1 MASYTAEIRL
11 GVTGQRELEQARS
24 SISKV
29 NEAIDSLNKNRLN
42 VGGLTQSLSAFEAQL
57 SRAAR
62 GLADVQLGSEKTTGA
77 LQNYLKALGTTNTA
91 QANRSKLINDQIRD
105 LQGLQTQEERN
116 IEVLKRLNAIQSGR
130 YKQEQEAK
138 DVQQLGQAKQDELQL
153 QQGLLRLEQKSAEV
167 LNYKLELQEK
177 LNGLALRQGVK
188 DVSTVSTETAKRQQV
203 LAGKSGTVMQGPLA
217 GPGAMGFRVAL
228 PLNKLEQQGLE
239 TETKKQQILQRMVA
253 TRQELGGLA
262 ANLQRLDTNSVVAIA
277 DANRYLI
284 AQNVQRKRALDL
296 AKAQVQGPGSP
307 GGERAFRQASEKQAA
322 EQKAARAQ
330 RMESIALGVG
340 FPLMFGAGPGSVAGS
355 LAGSLVGSGFG
366 GQILGGALGQTLD
379 DAAKSAA
386 DFARSMR
393 EGGDAA
399 GYLTE
404 KLGYLNPETKAL
416 IQNAQQSGQT
426 AKAAALAQQE
436 LANVIGGSAAADLKN
451 YGELWDFTGRQFQ
464 KFTLLLQAGMP
475 QIIAQTVAAAT
486 GLTGL
491 YAVVSKL
498 PVVAG
503 LAGMVAPKEKPETVE
518 AQTKTKELKEQL
530 AVAKANYQVS
540 LQNNTANSQGYLISK
555 AQTIQTEKTVK
566 YNEIIRDLEIKKISE
581 KDKIT
586 KILALELNTT
596 QQLRDLDKER
606 VQILDQRNQVVL
618 AQQQATQQVS
628 LIQQQV
634 QLAREQNTASE
645 VRKTSLQGQISI
657 QQALNAQESISLQL
671 NQELNKQQRDRN
683 ENKIK
688 ELQAQRSIAT
698 ANIELAQ
705 QQAAQQQQQSL
716 RNVQV
721 SMYETTKQRLSLE
734 RDIRSVLEQHLEIT
748 GTSSEFYIAQNK
760 NIKENYSVSK
770 GILDLETNI
779 ALLQNPS
786 LTEEI
791 NSAYQQRLTLLKREY
806 ELQVAIQK
814 LRIQTAIAERS
825 KLLVGGD
832 LEARINQNELQNTL
846 STAQLGISMQG
857 RPQAEVEKAQLLLNI
872 QKEREQRQL
881 QFAKGI
887 TALEADIYASSG
899 LTRENLQIQYEQRLK
914 NYEAENLLYNQID
927 AVRIKQQELNGFAST
942 YGSLIQG
949 IGGSIESGLVGAID
963 SAITGARS
971 LQEVLSD
978 VLKDIGKMLI
988 SFGIRSL
995 LSGININGAPLVG
1008 RAAGGPVSSN
1018 STYMVGEKGPELFV
1032 PNTSG
1037 TIVPADATAAAMARY
1052 QRQGGSSDNELDPAA
1067 AMARYQRQ
1075 DGNFVGMG
1083 GNRNTTNSANNTTNN
1098 GYNTAGNN
1106 TTNNGYNTNGS
1117 NTTNNEYDSNSD
1129 TVNNIQT
1136 SPSPVLAFS
1145 FETTRFLGQD
1155 YVSTDQLQA
1164 AMKATEKR
1172 ATAAG
1177 AKAGAAQ
1184 VSSQM
1189 RNSPAYRRQ
1198 VGLR

>member
-1 MASYTAEIRL
+1 MANYSAKIDVIIAGLRQVNLLEDRL
-11 GVTGQRELEQARS
+11 EKINNI
-24 SISKV
+24 IST
-29 NEAIDSLNKNRLN
+29 LNKTRVALN
-42 VGGLTQSLSAFEAQL
+42 VGGRGQERDLSGKL
-57 SRAAR
+57 SKEVNDYVREWVN
-62 GLADVQLGSEKTTGA
+62 GNKNIGKSIADVSQQVQQFSQLLDETAMAGSDPKQAGAIRNLATAWADTTKAADRYGKKLNDIQRQA
-77 LQNYLKALGTTNTA
+77 L
-91 QANRSKLINDQIRD
+91 
-105 LQGLQTQEERN
+105 GLQTQAVRDEEVYR
-116 IEVLKRLNAIQSGR
+116 RLNAIQS
-130 YKQEQEAK
+130 
-138 DVQQLGQAKQDELQL
+138 
-153 QQGLLRLEQKSAEV
+153 
-167 LNYKLELQEK
+167 
-177 LNGLALRQGVK
+177 
-188 DVSTVSTETAKRQQV
+188 
-203 LAGKSGTVMQGPLA
+203 AGFK
-217 GPGAMGFRVAL
+217 
-228 PLNKLEQQGLE
+228 
-239 TETKKQQILQRMVA
+239 KKQKQQ
-253 TRQELGGLA
+253 QEEQA
-262 ANLQRLDTNSVVAIA
+262 AQ
-277 DANRYLI
+277 
-284 AQNVQRKRALDL
+284 K
-296 AKAQVQGPGSP
+296 
-307 GGERAFRQASEKQAA
+307 KQAGN
-322 EQKAARAQ
+322 QRA
-330 RMESIALGVG
+330 ESIALGVG

-355 LAGSLVGSGFG
+355 LAGSFVGSGFG

-426 AKAAALAQQE
+426 AVAAALAQKE
-436 LANVIGGSAAADLKN
+436 LANAIGGSAATDLKN

-645 VRKTSLQGQISI
+645 VRKTALQGQISI

-688 ELQAQRSIAT
+688 ELQAQRSVAT

-705 QQAAQQQQQSL
+705 QQAAQQQQQSQTAMAVEML
-716 RNVQV
+716 TV
-721 SMYETTKQRLSLE
+721 TKTRLALMLE
-734 RDIRSVLEQHLEIT
+734 FIDLGYKQAAIEYGELQTLKSRYDALDKEAAIR
-748 GTSSEFYIAQNK
+748 K
-760 NIKENYSVSK
+760 N
-770 GILDLETNI
+770 ILDLERKI
-779 ALLQNPS
+779 
-786 LTEEI
+786 EI
-791 NSAYQQRLTLLKREY
+791 QQRPAAEVQINQIYALRFAVLAKSEALEKKITEYKTKQVAAEQQISKYKIKREGETALQATQRQVTKAQIGVQAFGMGEGQTAALELENQQQERRIDLLNAY
-806 ELQVAIQK
+806 NDKRKELQAAVYAATPGNLAVAQLALDVENQTYVSRSLLLNQLDALEKKQLVLNEITRQYGPIIQGVGDAIGTAMTK
-814 LRIQTAIAERS
+814 GVQGLVEGTTTAQQVFSDFLKSIGDILMQEGTKMIATYTAIAIAKS
-825 KLLVGGD
+825 LAGLLGGGGGSAIGGGD
-832 LEARINQNELQNTL
+832 AFG
-846 STAQLGISMQG
+846 A
-857 RPQAEVEKAQLLLNI
+857 A
-872 QKEREQRQL
+872 
-881 QFAKGI
+881 
-887 TALEADIYASSG
+887 ASSSTFSAG
-899 LTRENLQIQYEQRLK
+899 TGTAFGGMSIP
-914 NYEAENLLYNQID
+914 
-927 AVRIKQQELNGFAST
+927 GF
-942 YGSLIQG
+942 
-949 IGGSIESGLVGAID
+949 
-963 SAITGARS
+963 
-971 LQEVLSD
+971 
-978 VLKDIGKMLI
+978 
-988 SFGIRSL
+988 
-995 LSGININGAPLVG
+995 
-1008 RAAGGPVSSN
+1008 AAGGNPPIGKASL
-1018 STYMVGEKGPELFV
+1018 VGEKGPELFV
-1032 PNTSG
+1032 PRTSG

-1052 QRQGGSSDNELDPAA
+1052 QRQGGSSSGNSSSDAMGADAA
-1067 AMARYQRQ
+1067 A
-1075 DGNFVGMG
+1075 
-1083 GNRNTTNSANNTTNN
+1083 T
-1098 GYNTAGNN
+1098 
-1106 TTNNGYNTNGS
+1106 
-1117 NTTNNEYDSNSD
+1117 
-1129 TVNNIQT
+1129 
-1136 SPSPVLAFS
+1136 PVLSMS

-1164 AMKATEKR
+1164 AMMATEKR
-1172 ATAAG
+1172 AAAAG

-1184 VSSQM
+1184 VTSKLQQ
-1189 RNSPAYRRQ
+1189 SPAYRRQ

>member
-1 MASYTAEIRL
+1 MANYSAKIDVIIAGLRQVNLLEDRL
-11 GVTGQRELEQARS
+11 EKINNI
-24 SISKV
+24 IST
-29 NEAIDSLNKNRLN
+29 LNKTRVALN
-42 VGGLTQSLSAFEAQL
+42 VGGRGQERDLSGKL
-57 SRAAR
+57 SKEVNDYVREWVN
-62 GLADVQLGSEKTTGA
+62 GNKNIGKSIADVSQQVQQFSQLLDETAMAGSDPKQAGAIRNLATAWADTTKAADRYGKKLNDIQRQA
-77 LQNYLKALGTTNTA
+77 L
-91 QANRSKLINDQIRD
+91 
-105 LQGLQTQEERN
+105 GLQTQAVRDEEVYR
-116 IEVLKRLNAIQSGR
+116 RLNAIQS
-130 YKQEQEAK
+130 
-138 DVQQLGQAKQDELQL
+138 
-153 QQGLLRLEQKSAEV
+153 
-167 LNYKLELQEK
+167 
-177 LNGLALRQGVK
+177 
-188 DVSTVSTETAKRQQV
+188 
-203 LAGKSGTVMQGPLA
+203 AGFK
-217 GPGAMGFRVAL
+217 
-228 PLNKLEQQGLE
+228 
-239 TETKKQQILQRMVA
+239 KKQKQQ
-253 TRQELGGLA
+253 QEEQA
-262 ANLQRLDTNSVVAIA
+262 AQ
-277 DANRYLI
+277 
-284 AQNVQRKRALDL
+284 K
-296 AKAQVQGPGSP
+296 
-307 GGERAFRQASEKQAA
+307 KQAGN
-322 EQKAARAQ
+322 QRA
-330 RMESIALGVG
+330 ESIALGVG

-355 LAGSLVGSGFG
+355 LAGSFVGSGFG

-426 AKAAALAQQE
+426 AVAAALAQKE
-436 LANVIGGSAAADLKN
+436 LANAIGGSAAADLKN

-645 VRKTSLQGQISI
+645 VRKTALQGQISI

-688 ELQAQRSIAT
+688 ELQAQRSVAT

-705 QQAAQQQQQSL
+705 QQAAQQQQQSQTAMAVEML
-716 RNVQV
+716 TV
-721 SMYETTKQRLSLE
+721 TKTRLALMLE
-734 RDIRSVLEQHLEIT
+734 FIDLGYKQAAIEYGELQTLKSRYDALDKEAAIR
-748 GTSSEFYIAQNK
+748 K
-760 NIKENYSVSK
+760 N
-770 GILDLETNI
+770 ILDLERKI
-779 ALLQNPS
+779 
-786 LTEEI
+786 EI
-791 NSAYQQRLTLLKREY
+791 QQRPAAEVQINQIYALRFAVLAKSEALEKKVTEYKTKQVAAEQQISKYKIKREGETAVQATQRQVTKAQIGVQAFGMSEGQTAAL
-806 ELQVAIQK
+806 ELENQQQERRIDLLNAYNDKRKELEAAVYAATPGNLAVAQLALDVENQTYVSRSLLLTQLDTLEKKQLVLNEITRQYGPIIQGVGDAIGTAMTKGVQGLIEGTTTAQQVFADFLKSVGDILMQEAAK
-814 LRIQTAIAERS
+814 MIATYTAIA
-825 KLLVGGD
+825 
-832 LEARINQNELQNTL
+832 A
-846 STAQLGISMQG
+846 AQ
-857 RPQAEVEKAQLLLNI
+857 
-872 QKEREQRQL
+872 
-881 QFAKGI
+881 
-887 TALEADIYASSG
+887 ALANLFSPAAGASGAS
-899 LTRENLQIQYEQRLK
+899 
-914 NYEAENLLYNQID
+914 A
-927 AVRIKQQELNGFAST
+927 GFGMPEIAPGV
-942 YGSLIQG
+942 GSLGPQRMFAFAE
-949 IGGSIESGLVGAID
+949 GGNPPI
-963 SAITGARS
+963 
-971 LQEVLSD
+971 
-978 VLKDIGKMLI
+978 
-988 SFGIRSL
+988 
-995 LSGININGAPLVG
+995 G
-1008 RAAGGPVSSN
+1008 RASL
-1018 STYMVGEKGPELFV
+1018 VGEKGPELFV
-1032 PNTSG
+1032 PRTSG

-1052 QRQGGSSDNELDPAA
+1052 QRQGGSSSGNSSSDAMGAGAA
-1067 AMARYQRQ
+1067 A
-1075 DGNFVGMG
+1075 
-1083 GNRNTTNSANNTTNN
+1083 T
-1098 GYNTAGNN
+1098 
-1106 TTNNGYNTNGS
+1106 
-1117 NTTNNEYDSNSD
+1117 
-1129 TVNNIQT
+1129 
-1136 SPSPVLAFS
+1136 PVLSMS

-1155 YVSTDQLQA
+1155 YVSTDQLHA
-1164 AMKATEKR
+1164 AMMATEKR
-1172 ATAAG
+1172 AAAAG

-1184 VSSQM
+1184 VTSKLQQ
-1189 RNSPAYRRQ
+1189 SPAYRRQ

>member
-1 MASYTAEIRL
+1 MANYSAKIDVIIAGLRQVNLLEDRL
-11 GVTGQRELEQARS
+11 EKINNI
-24 SISKV
+24 IST
-29 NEAIDSLNKNRLN
+29 LNKTRVALN
-42 VGGLTQSLSAFEAQL
+42 VGGRGQERDLSGKL
-57 SRAAR
+57 SKEVNDYVREWVN
-62 GLADVQLGSEKTTGA
+62 GNKNIGKSIADVSQQVQQFSQLLDETAMAGSDPKQAGAIRNLATAWADTTKAADRYGKKLNDIQRQA
-77 LQNYLKALGTTNTA
+77 L
-91 QANRSKLINDQIRD
+91 
-105 LQGLQTQEERN
+105 GLQTQAVRDEEVYR
-116 IEVLKRLNAIQSGR
+116 RLNAIQS
-130 YKQEQEAK
+130 
-138 DVQQLGQAKQDELQL
+138 
-153 QQGLLRLEQKSAEV
+153 
-167 LNYKLELQEK
+167 
-177 LNGLALRQGVK
+177 
-188 DVSTVSTETAKRQQV
+188 
-203 LAGKSGTVMQGPLA
+203 AGFK
-217 GPGAMGFRVAL
+217 
-228 PLNKLEQQGLE
+228 
-239 TETKKQQILQRMVA
+239 KKQKQQ
-253 TRQELGGLA
+253 QEEQA
-262 ANLQRLDTNSVVAIA
+262 AQ
-277 DANRYLI
+277 
-284 AQNVQRKRALDL
+284 K
-296 AKAQVQGPGSP
+296 
-307 GGERAFRQASEKQAA
+307 KQARN
-322 EQKAARAQ
+322 QRA
-330 RMESIALGVG
+330 ESIALGVG
-340 FPLMFGAGPGSVAGS
+340 FPLMFGAGPASVAGS
-355 LAGSLVGSGFG
+355 LAGSFAGTGFG

-386 DFARSMR
+386 DFARNMR

-436 LANVIGGSAAADLKN
+436 LANAIGGSAATDLKN

-645 VRKTSLQGQISI
+645 VRKTALQGQISI

-688 ELQAQRSIAT
+688 ELQAQRSVAT

-716 RNVQV
+716 RNFQV
-721 SMYETTKQRLSLE
+721 SMFETTKQRLSLE

-791 NSAYQQRLTLLKREY
+791 NSAYQQRLTLLKQEY

-825 KLLVGGD
+825 KLLVGGE
-832 LEARINQNELQNTL
+832 LEASINQNELQNTL

-995 LSGININGAPLVG
+995 LGGINIGGVPLAG

-1032 PNTSG
+1032 PRTSG

-1052 QRQGGSSDNELDPAA
+1052 QRQGGSSSGNSSSDAMGAGEAA
-1067 AMARYQRQ
+1067 
-1075 DGNFVGMG
+1075 
-1083 GNRNTTNSANNTTNN
+1083 T
-1098 GYNTAGNN
+1098 
-1106 TTNNGYNTNGS
+1106 
-1117 NTTNNEYDSNSD
+1117 
-1129 TVNNIQT
+1129 
-1136 SPSPVLAFS
+1136 PVLSMS

-1164 AMKATEKR
+1164 AMMATEKR
-1172 ATAAG
+1172 AAAAG

-1184 VSSQM
+1184 VTSKLQQ
-1189 RNSPAYRRQ
+1189 SPAYRRQ

>member
-1 MASYTAEIRL
+1 MANYSAKIDVIIAGLREINLLEDRL
-11 GVTGQRELEQARS
+11 QKIN
-24 SISKV
+24 SIIST
-29 NEAIDSLNKNRLN
+29 LNKTRVALN
-42 VGGLTQSLSAFEAQL
+42 VGGRGQERDLSGKL
-57 SRAAR
+57 SKEVNDYVREWVN
-62 GLADVQLGSEKTTGA
+62 GNKNIGKSIADVSQQVAQFSQLLDETAMAGSDPKQAGAIRNLATAWADTTKAADRYGKKLNDIQRQA
-77 LQNYLKALGTTNTA
+77 L
-91 QANRSKLINDQIRD
+91 
-105 LQGLQTQEERN
+105 GLQTQAIRDEEVYR
-116 IEVLKRLNAIQSGR
+116 RLNAIQSKR
-130 YKQEQEAK
+130 FKEKQ
-138 DVQQLGQAKQDELQL
+138 
-153 QQGLLRLEQKSAEV
+153 
-167 LNYKLELQEK
+167 
-177 LNGLALRQGVK
+177 
-188 DVSTVSTETAKRQQV
+188 RQQ
-203 LAGKSGTVMQGPLA
+203 
-217 GPGAMGFRVAL
+217 
-228 PLNKLEQQGLE
+228 NEEQAAQ
-239 TETKKQQILQRMVA
+239 KKQA
-253 TRQELGGLA
+253 T
-262 ANLQRLDTNSVVAIA
+262 N
-277 DANRYLI
+277 
-284 AQNVQRKRALDL
+284 
-296 AKAQVQGPGSP
+296 
-307 GGERAFRQASEKQAA
+307 
-322 EQKAARAQ
+322 QKA
-330 RMESIALGVG
+330 ESIALGVG
-340 FPLMFGAGPGSVAGS
+340 FPLMFGAGPGSIAGS
-355 LAGSLVGSGFG
+355 LAGSFVGSGFG
-366 GQILGGALGQTLD
+366 GQILGGALGQILD

-386 DFARSMR
+386 DFTRSMR
-393 EGGDAA
+393 EGGDAT

-404 KLGYLNPETKAL
+404 KLGYLNPETKTL

-426 AKAAALAQQE
+426 AVAAALAQKE
-436 LANVIGGSAAADLKN
+436 LANAIGGSAATDLKN

-503 LAGMVAPKEKPETVE
+503 LAGMVAPKEKPETAE

-555 AQTIQTEKTVK
+555 AQAIQTEKTVK
-566 YNEIIRDLEIKKISE
+566 YNEIMRDLEIKKLSE

-586 KILALELNTT
+586 KVLALEVNTT

-606 VQILDQRNQVVL
+606 VQILDQRNQAIL
-618 AQQQATQQVS
+618 AQQQAKQQVS

-634 QLAREQNTASE
+634 QLSREQNTASE
-645 VRKTSLQGQISI
+645 VRKTYLQGQINI

-688 ELQAQRSIAT
+688 ELRAQQSVAT

-716 RNVQV
+716 RTLQV
-721 SMYETTKQRLSLE
+721 STFETVKQRLSLE

-748 GTSSEFYIAQNK
+748 GTSSEFYKAQNK
-760 NIKENYSVSK
+760 NIKENYRVSK
-770 GILDLETNI
+770 DILALEENI

-791 NSAYQQRLTLLKREY
+791 NSAYQQRLTLLKHEY
-806 ELQVAIQK
+806 ELQLAIQK

-825 KLLVGGD
+825 KLLVGGE
-832 LEARINQNELQNTL
+832 LGATINQNELQNTL
-846 STAQLGISMQG
+846 NTAQLGISMQG
-857 RPQAEVEKAQLLLNI
+857 RPQAEIEKAQLLLSI

-881 QFAKGI
+881 QFAKDV

-899 LTRENLQIQYEQRLK
+899 LTQENLQIQYEMRLK

-942 YGSLIQG
+942 YSSLIQG

-963 SAITGARS
+963 SAITGAKS

-988 SFGIRSL
+988 SFGIRTL
-995 LSGININGAPLVG
+995 LSSINIGGVPLVG
-1008 RAAGGPVSSN
+1008 RAAGGPVSNN

-1037 TIVPADATAAAMARY
+1037 TIIPADATAAAMARY
-1052 QRQGGSSDNELDPAA
+1052 QRQGGSST
-1067 AMARYQRQ
+1067 
-1075 DGNFVGMG
+1075 GNSSSDAIGAG
-1083 GNRNTTNSANNTTNN
+1083 QATT
-1098 GYNTAGNN
+1098 
-1106 TTNNGYNTNGS
+1106 
-1117 NTTNNEYDSNSD
+1117 
-1129 TVNNIQT
+1129 
-1136 SPSPVLAFS
+1136 PVLSMS

-1155 YVSTDQLQA
+1155 YVSTEQLQA
-1164 AMKATEKR
+1164 AMMATEKR
-1172 ATAAG
+1172 AAAAG
-1177 AKAGAAQ
+1177 AKAGVAQ

>member
-1 MASYTAEIRL
+1 MANYSAKIDVIIAGLREINLLEDRL
-11 GVTGQRELEQARS
+11 QKIN
-24 SISKV
+24 SIIST
-29 NEAIDSLNKNRLN
+29 LNKTRVALN
-42 VGGLTQSLSAFEAQL
+42 VGGRGQERDLSGKL
-57 SRAAR
+57 SKEVNDYVREWVN
-62 GLADVQLGSEKTTGA
+62 GNKNIGKSIADVSQQVAQFSQLLDETAMAGSDPKQAAAIRNLATAWADTTKAADRYGKKLNDIQRQA
-77 LQNYLKALGTTNTA
+77 L
-91 QANRSKLINDQIRD
+91 
-105 LQGLQTQEERN
+105 GLQTQAVRDEEVYR
-116 IEVLKRLNAIQSGR
+116 RLNAIQSR
-130 YKQEQEAK
+130 RFKEKQ
-138 DVQQLGQAKQDELQL
+138 
-153 QQGLLRLEQKSAEV
+153 
-167 LNYKLELQEK
+167 
-177 LNGLALRQGVK
+177 
-188 DVSTVSTETAKRQQV
+188 RQQ
-203 LAGKSGTVMQGPLA
+203 
-217 GPGAMGFRVAL
+217 
-228 PLNKLEQQGLE
+228 NEEQAAQ
-239 TETKKQQILQRMVA
+239 KKQA
-253 TRQELGGLA
+253 T
-262 ANLQRLDTNSVVAIA
+262 N
-277 DANRYLI
+277 
-284 AQNVQRKRALDL
+284 
-296 AKAQVQGPGSP
+296 
-307 GGERAFRQASEKQAA
+307 
-322 EQKAARAQ
+322 QKA
-330 RMESIALGVG
+330 ESIALGVG
-340 FPLMFGAGPGSVAGS
+340 FPLMFGAGPGSLAGS
-355 LAGSLVGSGFG
+355 LAGSFVGSGFG
-366 GQILGGALGQTLD
+366 GQILGGALGQILD

-393 EGGDAA
+393 EGGDAT

-404 KLGYLNPETKAL
+404 KLGYLNPETKTL

-426 AKAAALAQQE
+426 AVAAALAQKE
-436 LANVIGGSAAADLKN
+436 LANAIGGSAATDLKN

-503 LAGMVAPKEKPETVE
+503 LAGMVAPKEKPETAE

-555 AQTIQTEKTVK
+555 AQAIQTEKTVK
-566 YNEIIRDLEIKKISE
+566 YNEIMRDFEIKKLSE

-586 KILALELNTT
+586 KVLALEVNTT

-645 VRKTSLQGQISI
+645 VRKTYLQGQINI

-688 ELQAQRSIAT
+688 ELRAQQSVAT

-716 RNVQV
+716 RTLQV
-721 SMYETTKQRLSLE
+721 STFETVKQRLSLE

-748 GTSSEFYIAQNK
+748 GTSSEFYKAQNK
-760 NIKENYSVSK
+760 NIKENYRVSK
-770 GILDLETNI
+770 DILALEENI

-791 NSAYQQRLTLLKREY
+791 TSAYQQRLTLLKHEY
-806 ELQVAIQK
+806 ELQLAIQK

-825 KLLVGGD
+825 KLLVGGE
-832 LEARINQNELQNTL
+832 LGATINQNELQNTL
-846 STAQLGISMQG
+846 STAQLGVSMQG
-857 RPQAEVEKAQLLLNI
+857 RPQAEIEKAQLLLSI

-881 QFAKGI
+881 QFAKDV

-899 LTRENLQIQYEQRLK
+899 LTQENLQIQYEMRLK

-963 SAITGARS
+963 SAITGAKS

-988 SFGIRSL
+988 SFGVRTL
-995 LSGININGAPLVG
+995 LSGINIGGVPLVG

-1032 PNTSG
+1032 PRAAG
-1037 TIVPADATAAAMARY
+1037 TIIPAGPTANIREAMANGNGNGATAPILNM
-1052 QRQGGSSDNELDPAA
+1052 
-1067 AMARYQRQ
+1067 
-1075 DGNFVGMG
+1075 
-1083 GNRNTTNSANNTTNN
+1083 
-1098 GYNTAGNN
+1098 
-1106 TTNNGYNTNGS
+1106 
-1117 NTTNNEYDSNSD
+1117 
-1129 TVNNIQT
+1129 
-1136 SPSPVLAFS
+1136 S
-1145 FETTRFLGQD
+1145 FETTRFGNTD
-1155 YVSTDQLQA
+1155 YVSREQLEA
-1164 AMKATEKR
+1164 AMMQTRAEAT
-1172 ATAAG
+1172 
-1177 AKAGAAQ
+1177 KAGARRGMTMTLDKLQ
-1184 VSSQM
+1184 Q
-1189 RNSPAYRRQ
+1189 SPSTRSR
-1198 VGLR
+1198 VGLG

>member
-1 MASYTAEIRL
+1 VANYSAKIDVIIAGLRQVNLLEDRL
-11 GVTGQRELEQARS
+11 EKINNI
-24 SISKV
+24 IST
-29 NEAIDSLNKNRLN
+29 LNKTRVALN
-42 VGGLTQSLSAFEAQL
+42 VGGRGQERDLSGKL
-57 SRAAR
+57 SKEVNDYVREWVN
-62 GLADVQLGSEKTTGA
+62 GNKNIGKSIADVSQQVQQFSQLLDETAMAGSDPKQAGAIRNLATAWADTTKAADRYGKKLNDIQRQA
-77 LQNYLKALGTTNTA
+77 L
-91 QANRSKLINDQIRD
+91 
-105 LQGLQTQEERN
+105 GLQTQAVRDEEVYR
-116 IEVLKRLNAIQSGR
+116 RLNAIQS
-130 YKQEQEAK
+130 
-138 DVQQLGQAKQDELQL
+138 
-153 QQGLLRLEQKSAEV
+153 
-167 LNYKLELQEK
+167 
-177 LNGLALRQGVK
+177 
-188 DVSTVSTETAKRQQV
+188 
-203 LAGKSGTVMQGPLA
+203 AGFK
-217 GPGAMGFRVAL
+217 
-228 PLNKLEQQGLE
+228 
-239 TETKKQQILQRMVA
+239 KKQKQQ
-253 TRQELGGLA
+253 QEEQA
-262 ANLQRLDTNSVVAIA
+262 AQ
-277 DANRYLI
+277 
-284 AQNVQRKRALDL
+284 K
-296 AKAQVQGPGSP
+296 
-307 GGERAFRQASEKQAA
+307 KQAGN
-322 EQKAARAQ
+322 QRA
-330 RMESIALGVG
+330 ESIALGVG

-355 LAGSLVGSGFG
+355 LAGSFVGSGFG

-426 AKAAALAQQE
+426 AVAAALAQKE
-436 LANVIGGSAAADLKN
+436 LANAIGGSAAADLKN

-645 VRKTSLQGQISI
+645 VRKTALQGQISI

-688 ELQAQRSIAT
+688 ELQAQRSVAT

-705 QQAAQQQQQSL
+705 QQAAQQQQQSQTAMAVEML
-716 RNVQV
+716 TV
-721 SMYETTKQRLSLE
+721 TKTRLALMLE
-734 RDIRSVLEQHLEIT
+734 FIDLGYKQAAIEYGELQTLKSRYDALDKEAAIR
-748 GTSSEFYIAQNK
+748 K
-760 NIKENYSVSK
+760 N
-770 GILDLETNI
+770 ILDLERKI
-779 ALLQNPS
+779 
-786 LTEEI
+786 EI
-791 NSAYQQRLTLLKREY
+791 QQRPAAEVQINQIYALRFAVLAKSEALEKKVTEYKTKQVAAEQQISKYKIKREGETAVQATQRQVTKAQIGVQAFGMSEGQTAAL
-806 ELQVAIQK
+806 ELENQQQERRIDLLNAYNDKRKELEAAVYAATPGNLAVAQLALDVENQTYVSRSLLLTQLDTLEKKQLVLNEITRQYGPIIQGVGDAIGTAMTKGVQGLIEGTTTAQQVFADFLKSVGDILMQEAAK
-814 LRIQTAIAERS
+814 MIATYTAIA
-825 KLLVGGD
+825 
-832 LEARINQNELQNTL
+832 A
-846 STAQLGISMQG
+846 AQ
-857 RPQAEVEKAQLLLNI
+857 
-872 QKEREQRQL
+872 
-881 QFAKGI
+881 
-887 TALEADIYASSG
+887 ALANLFSPAAGASGAS
-899 LTRENLQIQYEQRLK
+899 
-914 NYEAENLLYNQID
+914 A
-927 AVRIKQQELNGFAST
+927 GFGMPEIAPGV
-942 YGSLIQG
+942 GSLGPQRMFAFAE
-949 IGGSIESGLVGAID
+949 GGNPPI
-963 SAITGARS
+963 
-971 LQEVLSD
+971 
-978 VLKDIGKMLI
+978 
-988 SFGIRSL
+988 
-995 LSGININGAPLVG
+995 G
-1008 RAAGGPVSSN
+1008 RASL
-1018 STYMVGEKGPELFV
+1018 VGEKGPELFV
-1032 PNTSG
+1032 PRTSG

-1052 QRQGGSSDNELDPAA
+1052 QRQGGSSSGNSSSDAMGAGAA
-1067 AMARYQRQ
+1067 A
-1075 DGNFVGMG
+1075 
-1083 GNRNTTNSANNTTNN
+1083 T
-1098 GYNTAGNN
+1098 
-1106 TTNNGYNTNGS
+1106 
-1117 NTTNNEYDSNSD
+1117 
-1129 TVNNIQT
+1129 
-1136 SPSPVLAFS
+1136 PVLSMS

-1155 YVSTDQLQA
+1155 YVSTDQLHA
-1164 AMKATEKR
+1164 AMMATEKR
-1172 ATAAG
+1172 AAAAG

-1184 VSSQM
+1184 VTSKLQQ
-1189 RNSPAYRRQ
+1189 SPAYRRQ

>member
-1 MASYTAEIRL
+1 MASYRADIEIAVKGAQELKRLQDQISATAKL
-11 GVTGQRELEQARS
+11 S
-24 SISKV
+24 
-29 NEAIDSLNKNRLN
+29 DSLN
-42 VGGLTQSLSAFEAQL
+42 
-57 SRAAR
+57 
-62 GLADVQLGSEKTTGA
+62 
-77 LQNYLKALGTTNTA
+77 NYLENIGSGGVVRSIQNLTTTVNQAATALDSAALGTQEATIAARHYVTASNALNASLKERAALVEQINLEGQSSPVTLSSPLRGRTESILKQRKGAKELSEVLADLEEQDRLLSNSKLDAKALAIQTALDAEAAAAKETAAQIKNLSDRQQEFIARTNEAA
-91 QANRSKLINDQIRD
+91 QAAAGQTAEFYRQKRIALQVAKLNETAPKAQLLLNPAAPGSPAMSGGARRQITGPVERA
-105 LQGLQTQEERN
+105 GGMRTQDEADTTLRWAQATKQLVQPLSQVDS
-116 IEVLKRLNAIQSGR
+116 ILKGIA
-130 YKQEQEAK
+130 QEAK
-138 DVQQLGQAKQDELQL
+138 RSQSLPLLPSSQSLNAAYRGIKQLETAEDSLNTERTESVARLRELD
-153 QQGLLRLEQKSAEV
+153 RLEESRARRAK
-167 LNYKLELQEK
+167 KL
-177 LNGLALRQGVK
+177 QG
-188 DVSTVSTETAKRQQV
+188 
-203 LAGKSGTVMQGPLA
+203 
-217 GPGAMGFRVAL
+217 
-228 PLNKLEQQGLE
+228 
-239 TETKKQQILQRMVA
+239 
-253 TRQELGGLA
+253 
-262 ANLQRLDTNSVVAIA
+262 IA
-277 DANRYLI
+277 DYNNPRQPVEDVA
-284 AQNVQRKRALDL
+284 AQKKARGQRA
-296 AKAQVQGPGSP
+296 
-307 GGERAFRQASEKQAA
+307 
-322 EQKAARAQ
+322 
-330 RMESIALGVG
+330 ESIALGVG

-355 LAGSLVGSGFG
+355 LAGSFVGSGFG

-436 LANVIGGSAAADLKN
+436 LANAIGGSAATDLKN

-596 QQLRDLDKER
+596 QQLRDLDKDR

-698 ANIELAQ
+698 ANVELAQ

-716 RNVQV
+716 RNFQV
-721 SMYETTKQRLSLE
+721 SMFETTKQRLSLE

-791 NSAYQQRLTLLKREY
+791 NSAYQQRLTLLKQEY

-825 KLLVGGD
+825 KLVVGGE
-832 LEARINQNELQNTL
+832 LEASINQNELQNTL

-995 LSGININGAPLVG
+995 LSGININGVSLVG

-1032 PNTSG
+1032 PRTSG

-1052 QRQGGSSDNELDPAA
+1052 QRQGGSSSGNSSSDAMGAGAA
-1067 AMARYQRQ
+1067 A
-1075 DGNFVGMG
+1075 
-1083 GNRNTTNSANNTTNN
+1083 T
-1098 GYNTAGNN
+1098 
-1106 TTNNGYNTNGS
+1106 
-1117 NTTNNEYDSNSD
+1117 
-1129 TVNNIQT
+1129 
-1136 SPSPVLAFS
+1136 PVLSMS

-1164 AMKATEKR
+1164 AMMATEKR
-1172 ATAAG
+1172 AAAAG

-1184 VSSQM
+1184 VTSKLQQ
-1189 RNSPAYRRQ
+1189 SPSYRRQ

>member
-1 MASYTAEIRL
+1 MANYSAKIDVIIAGLREVNLLENRL
-11 GVTGQRELEQARS
+11 EKINNI
-24 SISKV
+24 IST
-29 NEAIDSLNKNRLN
+29 LNKTRVALN
-42 VGGLTQSLSAFEAQL
+42 VGGRGQERDLSGKL
-57 SRAAR
+57 SKEVNDYVREWVN
-62 GLADVQLGSEKTTGA
+62 GNKNIGKSIADVSQQVEQFSQLLDETAMAGSDPKQAGAIRNLATAWADTTKAADRYGKKLNDIQRQA
-77 LQNYLKALGTTNTA
+77 L
-91 QANRSKLINDQIRD
+91 
-105 LQGLQTQEERN
+105 GLQTQAVRDEEVYR
-116 IEVLKRLNAIQSGR
+116 RLNAIQS
-130 YKQEQEAK
+130 
-138 DVQQLGQAKQDELQL
+138 
-153 QQGLLRLEQKSAEV
+153 
-167 LNYKLELQEK
+167 
-177 LNGLALRQGVK
+177 
-188 DVSTVSTETAKRQQV
+188 
-203 LAGKSGTVMQGPLA
+203 AGFK
-217 GPGAMGFRVAL
+217 
-228 PLNKLEQQGLE
+228 
-239 TETKKQQILQRMVA
+239 KKQKQQ
-253 TRQELGGLA
+253 QEEQA
-262 ANLQRLDTNSVVAIA
+262 AQ
-277 DANRYLI
+277 
-284 AQNVQRKRALDL
+284 K
-296 AKAQVQGPGSP
+296 
-307 GGERAFRQASEKQAA
+307 KQAGN
-322 EQKAARAQ
+322 QRA
-330 RMESIALGVG
+330 ESIALGVG

-355 LAGSLVGSGFG
+355 LAGSFVGSGFG

-436 LANVIGGSAAADLKN
+436 LANAIGGSAATDLKN

-566 YNEIIRDLEIKKISE
+566 YNEIIRDLKAGKIGVQ
-581 KDKIT
+581 DKIT
-586 KILALELNTT
+586 KVLALELNTT

-645 VRKTSLQGQISI
+645 VRKTALQGQISI

-688 ELQAQRSIAT
+688 ELQAQRSVAT
-698 ANIELAQ
+698 ANVELAQ

-716 RNVQV
+716 RNFQV
-721 SMYETTKQRLSLE
+721 SMFETTKQRLSLE

-770 GILDLETNI
+770 NILDLETNI

-786 LTEEI
+786 LAEEI
-791 NSAYQQRLTLLKREY
+791 NSAYQQRLTLLKQEY

-814 LRIQTAIAERS
+814 QRIQTAIAERS
-825 KLLVGGD
+825 KLVVGGE
-832 LEARINQNELQNTL
+832 LEASINQNELQNTL

-872 QKEREQRQL
+872 QKEQEQRQL

-995 LSGININGAPLVG
+995 LSGININGVSLVG

-1032 PNTSG
+1032 PRTSG

-1052 QRQGGSSDNELDPAA
+1052 QRQGGSDSELDPAA

-1075 DGNFVGMG
+1075 DGNSIAMGGMG
-1083 GNRNTTNSANNTTNN
+1083 RNGSTTNSANNTTNN

-1106 TTNNGYNTNGS
+1106 TTNNGYNTAAN
-1117 NTTNNEYDSNSD
+1117 NTTNNGYDTDSN

-1164 AMKATEKR
+1164 AMMATEKR
-1172 ATAAG
+1172 AAAAG

-1184 VSSQM
+1184 VTSKLQQ
-1189 RNSPAYRRQ
+1189 SPAYRRQ

>member
-1 MASYTAEIRL
+1 VANYSAKIDVIIAGLRQVNLLEDRL
-11 GVTGQRELEQARS
+11 EKINNI
-24 SISKV
+24 IST
-29 NEAIDSLNKNRLN
+29 LNKTRVALN
-42 VGGLTQSLSAFEAQL
+42 VGGRGQERDLSGKL
-57 SRAAR
+57 SKEVNDYVREWVN
-62 GLADVQLGSEKTTGA
+62 GNKNIGKSIADVSQQVQQFSQLLDETAMAGSDPKQAGAIRNLATAWADTTKAADRYGKKLNDIQRQA
-77 LQNYLKALGTTNTA
+77 L
-91 QANRSKLINDQIRD
+91 
-105 LQGLQTQEERN
+105 GLQTQAVRDEEVYR
-116 IEVLKRLNAIQSGR
+116 RLNAIQS
-130 YKQEQEAK
+130 
-138 DVQQLGQAKQDELQL
+138 
-153 QQGLLRLEQKSAEV
+153 
-167 LNYKLELQEK
+167 
-177 LNGLALRQGVK
+177 
-188 DVSTVSTETAKRQQV
+188 
-203 LAGKSGTVMQGPLA
+203 AGFK
-217 GPGAMGFRVAL
+217 
-228 PLNKLEQQGLE
+228 
-239 TETKKQQILQRMVA
+239 KKQKQQ
-253 TRQELGGLA
+253 QEEQA
-262 ANLQRLDTNSVVAIA
+262 AQ
-277 DANRYLI
+277 
-284 AQNVQRKRALDL
+284 K
-296 AKAQVQGPGSP
+296 
-307 GGERAFRQASEKQAA
+307 KQARN
-322 EQKAARAQ
+322 QRA
-330 RMESIALGVG
+330 ESIALGVG
-340 FPLMFGAGPGSVAGS
+340 FPLMFGAGPASVAGS
-355 LAGSLVGSGFG
+355 LAGSFAGTGFG

-386 DFARSMR
+386 DFARNMR

-436 LANVIGGSAAADLKN
+436 LANAIGGSAATDLKN

-645 VRKTSLQGQISI
+645 VRKTALQGQISI

-688 ELQAQRSIAT
+688 ELQAQRSVAT

-716 RNVQV
+716 RNFQV
-721 SMYETTKQRLSLE
+721 SMFETTKQRLSLE

-791 NSAYQQRLTLLKREY
+791 NSAYQQRLTLLKQEY

-825 KLLVGGD
+825 KLLVGGE
-832 LEARINQNELQNTL
+832 LEASINQNELQNTL

-995 LSGININGAPLVG
+995 LGGINIGGVPLAG

-1032 PNTSG
+1032 PRTSG

-1052 QRQGGSSDNELDPAA
+1052 QRQGGSSSGNSSSDAMGAGEAA
-1067 AMARYQRQ
+1067 
-1075 DGNFVGMG
+1075 
-1083 GNRNTTNSANNTTNN
+1083 T
-1098 GYNTAGNN
+1098 
-1106 TTNNGYNTNGS
+1106 
-1117 NTTNNEYDSNSD
+1117 
-1129 TVNNIQT
+1129 
-1136 SPSPVLAFS
+1136 PVLSMS

-1164 AMKATEKR
+1164 AMMATEKR
-1172 ATAAG
+1172 AAAAG

-1184 VSSQM
+1184 VTSKLQQ
-1189 RNSPAYRRQ
+1189 SPAYRRQ

>member
-1 MASYTAEIRL
+1 VANYSAKIDVIIAGLRQVNLLEDRL
-11 GVTGQRELEQARS
+11 EKINNI
-24 SISKV
+24 IST
-29 NEAIDSLNKNRLN
+29 LNKTRVALN
-42 VGGLTQSLSAFEAQL
+42 VGGRGQERDLSGKL
-57 SRAAR
+57 SKEVNDYVREWVN
-62 GLADVQLGSEKTTGA
+62 GNKNIGKSIADVSQQVQQFSQLLDETAMAGSDPKQAGAIRNLATAWADTTKAADRYGKKLNDIQRQA
-77 LQNYLKALGTTNTA
+77 L
-91 QANRSKLINDQIRD
+91 
-105 LQGLQTQEERN
+105 GLQTQAVRDEEVYR
-116 IEVLKRLNAIQSGR
+116 RLNAIQS
-130 YKQEQEAK
+130 
-138 DVQQLGQAKQDELQL
+138 
-153 QQGLLRLEQKSAEV
+153 
-167 LNYKLELQEK
+167 
-177 LNGLALRQGVK
+177 
-188 DVSTVSTETAKRQQV
+188 
-203 LAGKSGTVMQGPLA
+203 AGFK
-217 GPGAMGFRVAL
+217 
-228 PLNKLEQQGLE
+228 
-239 TETKKQQILQRMVA
+239 KKQKQQ
-253 TRQELGGLA
+253 QEEQA
-262 ANLQRLDTNSVVAIA
+262 
-277 DANRYLI
+277 
-284 AQNVQRKRALDL
+284 VQK
-296 AKAQVQGPGSP
+296 
-307 GGERAFRQASEKQAA
+307 KQAGN
-322 EQKAARAQ
+322 QRA
-330 RMESIALGVG
+330 ESIALGVG

-355 LAGSLVGSGFG
+355 LAGSFVGSGFG

-426 AKAAALAQQE
+426 AVAAALAQKE
-436 LANVIGGSAAADLKN
+436 LANAIGGSAAADLKN

-645 VRKTSLQGQISI
+645 VRKTALQGQISI

-688 ELQAQRSIAT
+688 ELQAQRSVAT

-705 QQAAQQQQQSL
+705 QQAAQQQQQSQTAMAVEML
-716 RNVQV
+716 TV
-721 SMYETTKQRLSLE
+721 TKTRLALMLE
-734 RDIRSVLEQHLEIT
+734 FIDLGYKQAAIEYGELQTLKSRYDALDKEAAIR
-748 GTSSEFYIAQNK
+748 K
-760 NIKENYSVSK
+760 N
-770 GILDLETNI
+770 ILDLERKI
-779 ALLQNPS
+779 
-786 LTEEI
+786 EI
-791 NSAYQQRLTLLKREY
+791 QQRPAAEVQINQIYALRFAVLAKSEALEKKVTEYKTKQVAAEQQISKYKIKREGETAVQATQRQVTKAQIGVQAFGMGEGQTAALELENQQQERRIDLLNAY
-806 ELQVAIQK
+806 NDKRKELQAAVYAATPGN
-814 LRIQTAIAERS
+814 LA
-825 KLLVGGD
+825 V
-832 LEARINQNELQNTL
+832 
-846 STAQLGISMQG
+846 AQL
-857 RPQAEVEKAQLLLNI
+857 ALDVENQTYVSRSLLLN
-872 QKEREQRQL
+872 QL
-881 QFAKGI
+881 D
-887 TALEADIYASSG
+887 ALEKKQLVLNEITRQYGPIIQGVGDAIGTAMTKGVQGLIEGTTTAQQVFADFLKTVGDILMQEGAKMIATYMAIAAAQALANLFSPVKGAIGGGDAFGAAASSSTFNAG
-899 LTRENLQIQYEQRLK
+899 TSTAFGGMSIP
-914 NYEAENLLYNQID
+914 
-927 AVRIKQQELNGFAST
+927 GF
-942 YGSLIQG
+942 
-949 IGGSIESGLVGAID
+949 
-963 SAITGARS
+963 
-971 LQEVLSD
+971 
-978 VLKDIGKMLI
+978 
-988 SFGIRSL
+988 
-995 LSGININGAPLVG
+995 
-1008 RAAGGPVSSN
+1008 AAGGNPPVGKASL
-1018 STYMVGEKGPELFV
+1018 VGEKGPELFV
-1032 PNTSG
+1032 PRTSG

-1052 QRQGGSSDNELDPAA
+1052 QRQGGSSSGNSSSN
-1067 AMARYQRQ
+1067 AMGA
-1075 DGNFVGMG
+1075 DAVA
-1083 GNRNTTNSANNTTNN
+1083 T
-1098 GYNTAGNN
+1098 
-1106 TTNNGYNTNGS
+1106 
-1117 NTTNNEYDSNSD
+1117 
-1129 TVNNIQT
+1129 
-1136 SPSPVLAFS
+1136 PVLSMS

-1164 AMKATEKR
+1164 AMMATEKR
-1172 ATAAG
+1172 AAAAG

-1184 VSSQM
+1184 VTSKLQQ
-1189 RNSPAYRRQ
+1189 SPAYRRQ